1 MANYSNI
8 LLNIDRLKTLV
19 NLALLDGEH
28 IAMYDNLTTLASKVI
43 DAPVSLLSIVESDR
57 QYFKSYV
64 GLPEPWKSRRSTPLS
79 HSFCQH
85 VVATN
90 RPLIVTDAREN
101 ELVKDNLA
109 IPDLNVIGYLGIPLT
124 LEDGKSLG
132 SFCVIDGEPR
142 QWTQTEIDIVSEFA
156 QIITSEFNLRVAI
169 EQRTKTKTDLAN
181 LHQKI
186 RELVEALDPNV
197 SKEAFLL
204 YLRAARVEYGV

>member
-1 MANYSNI
+1 MVNYSSI

-19 NLALLDGEH
+19 NLALLDGDH
-28 IAMYDNLTTLASKVI
+28 VAMYDSLTTLASKII
-43 DAPVSLLSIVESDR
+43 DAPVSLLSIVDANR

-90 RPLIVTDAREN
+90 RPLIVPDAREN
-101 ELVKDNLA
+101 DLVKDNLA

-132 SFCVIDGEPR
+132 SFCVLDGQPR
-142 QWTQTEIDIVSEFA
+142 DWTQADIGIVQEFA

-169 EQRTKTKTDLAN
+169 EQRKKTKTDLAN

-186 RELVEALDPNV
+186 RELVESLDPSV
-197 SKEAFLL
+197 SKEAFLED
-204 YLRAARVEYGV
+204 LRAARVEYGV